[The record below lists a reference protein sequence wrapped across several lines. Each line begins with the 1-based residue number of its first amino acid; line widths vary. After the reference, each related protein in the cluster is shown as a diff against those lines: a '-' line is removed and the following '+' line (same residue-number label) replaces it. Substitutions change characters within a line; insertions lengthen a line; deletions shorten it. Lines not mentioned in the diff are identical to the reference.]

1 MEKEFFETVII
12 GRGLAGLNSAIETSK
27 DKNTA
32 VFFCGEEIKANSF
45 KAQGGIAAAI
55 SNNDSVQMHFDDTIK
70 AGAGLCNKN
79 AVRILV
85 EKGKEKVLDLIESGF
100 EFDKDDN
107 GINFGLEAGHSK
119 KRILHSKGDET
130 GKELT
135 KYYVNLAK
143 EKNIHFF
150 SGKELKELIVEKGIG
165 KAAVFDDLLIE
176 FNSLVFASGGYS
188 ALYSKSTNPEAA
200 KGEALSIAFKA
211 GIELMDLEFEQFHPT
226 TVKRNNFLL
235 SESLRGEGA
244 FLVNDLNE
252 KFMEKFSGKDLAT
265 RDVVSIEIFNQI
277 NSGKKVFLDC
287 GEIKNFEERF
297 PSINSKIKEL
307 GLNKELIEVEPA
319 AHYSI
324 GGIKI
329 DLNGRTNLRN
339 VFAAGECSCSGVHG
353 ANRLAS
359 NSLLEAI
366 VFGSIAGKNALKEKK
381 NKKIEKE
388 KINKKIKLNSVN
400 SNSDFDF
407 VSLQKV
413 MWDLVGIKRNKTG
426 LRKALNEINK
436 MNENNCAFL
445 SKKIIE
451 SALKREES
459 RGCHFRTDFLER
471 KNKAVHSVIK

>member
-12 GRGLAGLNSAIETSK
+12 GRGLAGLNSAIETAK

-32 VFFCGEEIKANSF
+32 VFFCGKEIKANSF
-45 KAQGGIAAAI
+45 KAQGGIAAAV
-55 SNNDSVQMHFDDTIK
+55 NKNDSVQMHFDDTIK
-70 AGAGLCNKN
+70 AGAGLCNEK

-100 EFDKDDN
+100 EFDKEENELD
-107 GINFGLEAGHSK
+107 FGLEAGHSK

-135 KYYVNLAK
+135 KYYVKLAK

-150 SGKELKELIVEKGIG
+150 AGKKLKGLIAEKGLG
-165 KAAVFDDLLIE
+165 KTAVFDDLLIE
-176 FNSLVFASGGYS
+176 FNSLIFASGGYS

-200 KGEALSIAFKA
+200 KGNALSIAFKA

-226 TVKRNNFLL
+226 TVKGNNFLL

-244 FLVNDLNE
+244 FLVNELNE

-265 RDVVSIEIFNQI
+265 RDIVSIEIFNQMQK
-277 NSGKKVFLDC
+277 GRKVFLDC
-287 GEIKNFEERF
+287 SKIKNFEERF

-307 GLNKELIEVEPA
+307 NLERELIEIEPA

-329 DLNGRTNLRN
+329 DLNARTNLKN

-366 VFGSIAGKNALKEKK
+366 VFGSIAGKNVINEKQ
-381 NKKIEKE
+381 NKRIEKE
-388 KINKKIKLNSVN
+388 KMNKKIKLNSIQDN
-400 SNSDFDF
+400 FDF
-407 VSLQKV
+407 ALLQKV
-413 MWDLVGIKRNKTG
+413 MWRLVGIERNKIG
-426 LRKALNEINK
+426 LEKALNEINRMQK
-436 MNENNCAFL
+436 NDLTFL

-451 SALKREES
+451 SALNRKES
-459 RGCHFRTDFLER
+459 RGCHYRTDFLET
-471 KNKAVHSVIK
+471 KNKAEHSIIGK